1 MFIYK
6 IKRMMNHMV
15 LLHHEREENMIEKI
29 CNSITRK
36 MREQIPDINDER
48 AEVINYGLQL
58 IIGEIPKLI
67 LLFALAAIF
76 KIAPLVIFAYISM
89 LPYKIVAG
97 GFHLKTNIGC
107 TIGTLLIYYGN
118 VFISKNIV
126 FQPEWLKLLS
136 AGLIWVLS
144 IIMIKKYAPADTMNL
159 PILRKKDRRIKKNLS
174 YLFAT
179 LTLIVGL
186 IIKNNTLSNI
196 LIFNVLIE
204 TLCITQLAYK
214 ITKNEYGYRTYLKQE
229 LI

>member
-6 IKRMMNHMV
+6 IKRMTNHMV

-76 KIAPLVIFAYISM
+76 KIALLVIFAYISM

-136 AGLIWVLS
+136 VGFIWVLS

>member
-1 MFIYK
+1 
-6 IKRMMNHMV
+6 MV

-76 KIAPLVIFAYISM
+76 KIALLVIFAYISM

-136 AGLIWVLS
+136 VGFIWVLS